1 MSLTTDYLD
10 AVKEAISALDEGQI
24 DDITGIL
31 RKAHAEDRQVF
42 FLGNGGSAA
51 NATHIAED
59 MQKSVKEY
67 TGKRFKVISLT
78 DSTPLITAWAND
90 NCYDC
95 IYAEQIESLLNP
107 GDVVIAISGSGN
119 SRNVLNAVQKANEM
133 GGVTIGFTGFSGG
146 QLAKIAQKSIVVKS
160 DNMQRIEDVHLV
172 LGHLIYTRMVN
183 PES

>member
-1 MSLTTDYLD
+1 MSLTQDYLI
-10 AVKEAISALDEGQI
+10 AVKEAISALDEAEI
-24 DDITGIL
+24 DEITGIL
-31 RKAHAEDRQVF
+31 RKAHAEERQVF

-78 DSTPLITAWAND
+78 ENIPLITAWAND
-90 NCYDC
+90 ICYDC

-119 SRNVLNAVQKANEM
+119 SPNVLNAVKKANEM
-133 GGVTIGFTGFSGG
+133 GGVTIGLTGFSGG
-146 QLAKIAQKSIVVKS
+146 QLAKIAQRSIVVKS

-172 LGHLIYTRMVN
+172 LGHLLYTRMIN
-183 PES
+183 PEN